1 MPHPHHLTIT
11 KTSLHA
17 PNTDTTYW
25 RTQSA
30 IDRLTALEE
39 IRQEY
44 HQWKY
49 GGQLEFQRIC
59 AIQKNGSKNHH
70 QNQTMIAN
78 LDIH

>member
-1 MPHPHHLTIT
+1 MPQPRQLIIT

-17 PNTDTTYW
+17 PNIDTTYL
-25 RTQSA
+25 RTKSWS
-30 IDRLTALEE
+30 DRLTALEE

-49 GGQLEFQRIC
+49 GGQPEFQRVC
-59 AIQKNGSKNHH
+59 AIQKTGSKNHH

>member
-1 MPHPHHLTIT
+1 MPHPHQLTIT

-17 PNTDTTYW
+17 PNIDTTYW

-44 HQWKY
+44 HQ
-49 GGQLEFQRIC
+49 
-59 AIQKNGSKNHH
+59 
-70 QNQTMIAN
+70 
-78 LDIH
+78 